1 MQQMKISGA
10 RGFQAEVRAGAETE
24 AGACLVCSLRKLCT
38 VKKAF
43 ACLDQR
49 EGGKREDRYHVRGIY
64 NRLCKSLH

>member
-1 MQQMKISGA
+1 MKISGA

-24 AGACLVCSLRKLCT
+24 AGACLVCSLRKLCN

-49 EGGKREDRYHVRGIY
+49 EGEEGAEIS
-64 NRLCKSLH
+64 C